1 LYLNIFTLLFSL
13 SLFVNCLLSISLCHF
28 SLTVSFLIFSYTIIT
43 FPVSGSS
50 VYLIH
55 FPFIFISHLRCLM
68 SMFE

>member
-28 SLTVSFLIFSYTIIT
+28 SLTVSFLIFSCTIIT